1 MFGFYQVES
10 RRGSSLLTQTNY
22 GRDQKFL
29 DRFPHAT
36 PPNGARSLRID
47 PVPVFWQNMCFKAQP
62 DNLIKMDAV
71 KIRVSTH
78 ICDILACTENKA
90 KELEGINFAT
100 QIGE

>member
-1 MFGFYQVES
+1 
-10 RRGSSLLTQTNY
+10 
-22 GRDQKFL
+22 
-29 DRFPHAT
+29 
-36 PPNGARSLRID
+36 
-47 PVPVFWQNMCFKAQP
+47 MCFKAQP

-100 QIGE
+100 QIGEWKQYNIFSWLVLTH